1 MGPYVVRNDYI
12 EHLLA
17 FKDQDVIKVIIGMRR
32 SGKSV
37 LMQQLMDRMKNDGVS
52 DDSILYINMESMS
65 SDRYRDGNVLYREIT
80 EKRSDKK
87 LYIFIDEVQYIE
99 GWERVVNSLRIDM
112 DCDIYLTGSN
122 AYMLSTDIAT
132 LLTGRAVEFLV
143 LPFSLKELCELDL
156 GHGPDDVF
164 MRYLRQGGLPFIRA
178 EYPEETIFQRI
189 QEIKSNI
196 VLKDICSRKKVDANK
211 MWKVIDYLYSE
222 IGNPISLDNMARDL
236 GISTSTASEY
246 TDLITNSM
254 LFMKVDRYDIRGRR
268 IMKSNPKYYCTDIG
282 MRSTQPIS
290 RERDFGRVLEN
301 VVYLELMRRGGRIY
315 IGKDEENEV
324 DFIVQKDWKTE
335 FYQVCQSISNPE
347 TREREYAPFKKLNT
361 RGERYLIVYDK
372 VVRHEDDHAI
382 VMNIVDFLMDF
393 DPPKVTVHSEMDVL
407 MELESQFQSYVGVCR
422 EAMSTYV
429 TSDNFDR
436 IADDIQKSF
445 FDLQATFRSPYL
457 FDDKFLNGI
466 LTQLQES
473 GVRINDALRT
483 CANANGTKKLYRP
496 TIEGDVELIT
506 ELHQDIIGYID
517 SRKKEYDPSH

>member
-268 IMKSNPKYYCTDIG
+268 IMKSNPKYK
-282 MRSTQPIS
+282 
-290 RERDFGRVLEN
+290 N
-301 VVYLELMRRGGRIY
+301 N
-315 IGKDEENEV
+315 K
-324 DFIVQKDWKTE
+324 
-335 FYQVCQSISNPE
+335 
-347 TREREYAPFKKLNT
+347 
-361 RGERYLIVYDK
+361 
-372 VVRHEDDHAI
+372 
-382 VMNIVDFLMDF
+382 
-393 DPPKVTVHSEMDVL
+393 
-407 MELESQFQSYVGVCR
+407 
-422 EAMSTYV
+422 
-429 TSDNFDR
+429 
-436 IADDIQKSF
+436 
-445 FDLQATFRSPYL
+445 
-457 FDDKFLNGI
+457 
-466 LTQLQES
+466 
-473 GVRINDALRT
+473 
-483 CANANGTKKLYRP
+483 
-496 TIEGDVELIT
+496 
-506 ELHQDIIGYID
+506 
-517 SRKKEYDPSH
+517 